1 MKVPRVVVVGSSNTD
16 LIVQSRNLPRPG
28 ETVLGGDLQRAA
40 GGKGANQ
47 AVAARRAGAE
57 TRFVAKLGDDDF
69 GREMLKGLRKEGIK
83 TANVSVK
90 RGAPSGVALI
100 LLDVSGENLISVAP
114 GANLKLE
121 KNDLDRAEGDFDRA
135 SVALFQLE
143 SPMPVVRYGL
153 ELAKEAGCLVILNP
167 APVPKKNLPK
177 AMLKKID
184 IFTPNTM
191 EAESLTGIKV
201 SDEKKARQAAD
212 RLVGMGIKNVLI
224 TLGKLGVI
232 GRDDEGTFHIRPLR
246 VRPVDTVGAGDAF
259 NGALACAIAE
269 GKDLR
274 EAARFAAVAG
284 GIAVTLPGAQP
295 SMPSRRQILSALR
308 EL

>member
-1 MKVPRVVVVGSSNTD
+1 
-16 LIVQSRNLPRPG
+16 
-28 ETVLGGDLQRAA
+28 GDLQRAA

-212 RLVGMGIKNVLI
+212 RLVGMGIKN
-224 TLGKLGVI
+224 
-232 GRDDEGTFHIRPLR
+232 
-246 VRPVDTVGAGDAF
+246 
-259 NGALACAIAE
+259 
-269 GKDLR
+269 
-274 EAARFAAVAG
+274 
-284 GIAVTLPGAQP
+284 
-295 SMPSRRQILSALR
+295 
-308 EL
+308 